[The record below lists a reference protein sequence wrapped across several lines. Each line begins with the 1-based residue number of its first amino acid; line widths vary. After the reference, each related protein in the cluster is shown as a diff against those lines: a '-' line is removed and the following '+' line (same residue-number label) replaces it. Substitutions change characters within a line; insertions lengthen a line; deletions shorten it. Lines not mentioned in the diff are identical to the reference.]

1 MFEGWLVTN
10 ATQEAL
16 AFIGIFLFAISH
28 EFVIH
33 LRRKLSVNKP
43 ESQSSLLLSSLNGS
57 DRFAPP
63 SCAVAKP
70 PLTVFRCS
78 ESKRDLEAS
87 LRRSKILDSLMYGI
101 TLILG
106 YLLMAIS
113 MTYDLWFLLAIG
125 MGVAY
130 GHYYFSSKSG

>member
-1 MFEGWLVTN
+1 
-10 ATQEAL
+10 
-16 AFIGIFLFAISH
+16 
-28 EFVIH
+28 
-33 LRRKLSVNKP
+33 
-43 ESQSSLLLSSLNGS
+43 
-57 DRFAPP
+57 
-63 SCAVAKP
+63 
-70 PLTVFRCS
+70 
-78 ESKRDLEAS
+78 
-87 LRRSKILDSLMYGI
+87 MYGI